1 MANTLCKHGHVR
13 TPDNEYIDRR
23 GYRLC
28 RTCLRGWHKKYR
40 DKNRPEPD
48 PTRIGGRYAAAPIVR
63 ALKRYAVI
71 HEEAVPGGI
80 SSGTSLL
87 ARKYC
92 ARYGGKPTSA
102 EARLHRL
109 YRSKYV
115 SAEFAD
121 ELAILIGLHPVL
133 VWGAE
138 WFQWDAVA

>member
-1 MANTLCKHGHVR
+1 MAKCKHGHVR

-28 RTCLRGWHKKYR
+28 RVCMRAWHKVYR
-40 DKNRPEPD
+40 DRNRPAEPVH
-48 PTRIGGRYAAAPIVR
+48 ISGRYAAAPIVR

-71 HEEAVPGGI
+71 HEEAVAGGY
-80 SSGTSLL
+80 SNGTSLL

-92 ARYGGKPTSA
+92 TRYGGNPATVQG
-102 EARLHRL
+102 RLHKL
-109 YRSKYV
+109 YNAEYV

-133 VWGAE
+133 IWGAE
-138 WFQWDAVA
+138 WFQWDAA